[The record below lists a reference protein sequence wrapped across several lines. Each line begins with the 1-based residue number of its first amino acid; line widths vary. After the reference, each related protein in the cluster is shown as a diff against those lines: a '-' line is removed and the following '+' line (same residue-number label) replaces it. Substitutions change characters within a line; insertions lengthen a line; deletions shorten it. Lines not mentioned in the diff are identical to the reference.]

1 MCWKYNKAILPIIN
15 LSFCLC
21 ISFMVEFILYYEKG
35 KNRLFRFWK
44 KKRKT
49 DCKYINIVYTF
60 QLESHTEVEGEAE
73 VFMIDLYQ
81 YTEESFVGRRRFNNS
96 SWRQL
101 TFKCKYIFL
110 VCNVLRFMFYIS
122 RCSFLVVVFH
132 ARFRRI
138 IKCLI

>member
-49 DCKYINIVYTF
+49 DCKYINIVYIF

-101 TFKCKYIFL
+101 TFKCKYILL
-110 VCNVLRFMFYIS
+110 VCNVLRHNIS